1 LLKCSFI
8 QGNPMDFET
17 LFAKRANHIKPGLE
31 RIRRSYD
38 FLQNPA
44 QTIPGVLVGGTNGK
58 GSTSGF
64 IWSLLALS
72 GKAIGLYSSPH
83 LVDFSERFQVSGVE
97 IDDAAAEAAL
107 LRLKTDL
114 TEELFNELSFF
125 EIATLLGFRIF
136 EEQRAAFQVLE
147 VGLGGRWD
155 ASNISDP
162 LASIVVSVSR
172 DHKEFLGND
181 LLGIL
186 GEKLGIS
193 RQGRPLFWG
202 AQGEVMDEPLLQKFL
217 DDHVAKTGVILY
229 SRGRE
234 FYVEGQEI
242 KIHLPGLSPLSLQL
256 EGILKDLPEY
266 LKNNLSLSAAFYH
279 WFVSQPER
287 EDWPKLDEIWPLF
300 CQGKTRA
307 PITLAGRAQRV
318 LSRTEPQRRFLI
330 DVCHN
335 PDGARAFAAAIKALY
350 PQKSMPAYV
359 SILKDKDHDT
369 ILDILR
375 SVLHPVILFGIE
387 NERSWDLSNLAARH
401 SDLKFYA
408 SLEEAQQAS
417 AQRADQLSEPWA
429 ICGSVAAV
437 GYALKLMKVSPKE
450 LSLASIISGD
460 WSPYTDKP

>member
-1 LLKCSFI
+1 
-8 QGNPMDFET
+8 MDFET

-38 FLQNPA
+38 FLKCPA
-44 QTIPGVLVGGTNGK
+44 QDIPGVLVGGTNGK

-72 GKAIGLYSSPH
+72 GKTIGLYSSPH
-83 LVDFSERFQVSGVE
+83 LVDFSERFQLSGALMNDE
-97 IDDAAAEAAL
+97 LAQESL
-107 LRLKTDL
+107 LRLKADL
-114 TEELFNELSFF
+114 SDELFAELSFF

-136 EEQRAAFQVLE
+136 EEAKAAFQVLE

-202 AQGEVMDEPLLQKFL
+202 AQGEVMGEAGL
-217 DDHVAKTGVILY
+217 DAYLNDHVQKTGVILY
-229 SRGRE
+229 TRGKE
-234 FYVEGQEI
+234 FKVEGEWI
-242 KIHLPGLSPLSLQL
+242 RLRLPGLSPLDL
-256 EGILKDLPEY
+256 ELKGILKDLPDY

-279 WFVSQPER
+279 WFVSQGER
-287 EDWPKLDEIWPLF
+287 ADWPRLDEIWARF
-300 CQGKTRA
+300 CRGEERA

-318 LSRTEPQRRFLI
+318 LSRTAVPRKFLI

-335 PDGARAFAAAIKALY
+335 PDGARAFVAAIKALY
-350 PQKSMPAYV
+350 PQKTMPAYV